1 MYAILIISLLL
12 VLGTLK
18 TIQNRKTIIDKLKSE
33 TVNAVDSNNYQE
45 LLNRV
50 VALENGFLDKTYPV
64 GSIYISISSDNP
76 STLFGGTWES
86 FGQGRTLIGAG
97 TNGGYTFT
105 SESTGTTVGA
115 TTNPLGEYVHTLS
128 VAEMPSHKH
137 NIHSDWNSNNEDGS
151 WPWFYKMINAG
162 PAGFSDGSG
171 SWTMDATGG
180 SQSHNNIQPY
190 IVTYM
195 WKRTS

>member
-50 VALENGFLDKTYPV
+50 VALENGFLDRTYPV
-64 GSIYISISSDNP
+64 GSIYISISSTNP
-76 STLFGGTWES
+76 AQLFGGTWES

-97 TNGGYTFT
+97 TGTDKNGNSKTFVFSNST
-105 SESTGTTVGA
+105 ESE
-115 TTNPLGEYVHTLS
+115 GEYSHRLTVSEL
-128 VAEMPSHKH
+128 PS
-137 NIHSDWNSNNEDGS
+137 NIGKFTALRWVGNTGESGAFTFQQLASDRTS
-151 WPWFYKMINAG
+151 
-162 PAGFSDGSG
+162 GSG
-171 SWTMDATGG
+171 SNFGTALYTLSGG
-180 SQSHNNIQPY
+180 NNYHNNIQPY